1 MQYDE
6 LPGADESD
14 NPDLGDL
21 IVENHIRGGPY
32 PYPTGNV
39 TDGWLPLC
47 LLWLA
52 GAAAVT
58 SAVVTV
64 VLPQHTPV

>member
-21 IVENHIRGGPY
+21 IVENHIRGGGY

-39 TDGWLPLC
+39 
-47 LLWLA
+47 
-52 GAAAVT
+52 
-58 SAVVTV
+58 
-64 VLPQHTPV
+64 